1 VDFGEPLAGLF
12 CDAWP
17 EAVPRFLSVNGQRE
31 PAIRMQPGEVQRWRI
46 IHAGHENN
54 LHIAL
59 EKHILHVIAF
69 DGIRRSQVGHFQSLL
84 MAPGQRADVLVQAGA
99 IGTYAFRAIAN
110 DQGYLSPVGALAQ
123 IIVEGEPLPM
133 PLVAGKRIFFTPI
146 SFCKNAIT
154 FLASADSAAH
164 SMPA

>member
-1 VDFGEPLAGLF
+1 M
-12 CDAWP
+12 
-17 EAVPRFLSVNGQRE
+17 R
-31 PAIRMQPGEVQRWRI
+31 PGEVQRWRI

-69 DGIRRSQVGHFQSLL
+69 DGIRRSQVGHFESLL

-110 DQGYLSPVGALAQ
+110 DQGYASPVGTACPDHRGWRTASDAASRHAWCRAAS
-123 IIVEGEPLPM
+123 LPSAM
-133 PLVAGKRIFFTPI
+133 KRSPTRG
-146 SFCKNAIT
+146 A
-154 FLASADSAAH
+154 
-164 SMPA
+164 